1 MRFLLVHHLTIFV
14 IQMVNSI
21 LHICKKCLV
30 IQMREFLTAPP
41 ICVKTFSMHIKY
53 NNNCNIFVLVV
64 KILGK
69 KQFEDGK
76 NKHWGGENKHWGG
89 EKKKREN
96 KPRPQ
101 RSK

>member
-53 NNNCNIFVLVV
+53 NNNCNLFEIDDFVLVV

-69 KQFEDGK
+69 KQLEDGK
-76 NKHWGGENKHWGG
+76 NKHWGG